1 MKSNSALHSFK
12 TEELIEM
19 ATNFN
24 KVSTTK
30 NSLIKKIFENIDKD
44 QEQTEFERTEVHGL
58 TQGTNAS
65 KNYGLNKTG
74 DLRILDNS
82 DSTCNPNSYASIM
95 RKRNEGQLA
104 EKLKGFEN
112 DQFDNMALQI

>member
-30 NSLIKKIFENIDKD
+30 KKKKILK
-44 QEQTEFERTEVHGL
+44 
-58 TQGTNAS
+58 TNQKKES
-65 KNYGLNKTG
+65 
-74 DLRILDNS
+74 R
-82 DSTCNPNSYASIM
+82 
-95 RKRNEGQLA
+95 
-104 EKLKGFEN
+104 
-112 DQFDNMALQI
+112 